1 MLTQELKVNSIG
13 KTLLEFKV
21 KFDLKERSIVLSTHD
36 KNLKAITSD
45 KYILW
50 YSKKRTYIIS
60 TKINLTNPLLNTLR
74 QKQKMIY
81 CQ

>member
-21 KFDLKERSIVLSTHD
+21 KFDSKERSIVLSNHD

-45 KYILW
+45 KYILGTV
-50 YSKKRTYIIS
+50 KRGLI
-60 TKINLTNPLLNTLR
+60 
-74 QKQKMIY
+74 
-81 CQ
+81 